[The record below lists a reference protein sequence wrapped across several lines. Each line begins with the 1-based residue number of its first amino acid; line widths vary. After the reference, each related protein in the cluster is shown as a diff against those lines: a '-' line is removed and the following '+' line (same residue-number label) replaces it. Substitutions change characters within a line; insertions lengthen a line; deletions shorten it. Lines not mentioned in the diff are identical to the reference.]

1 MLDSSDPDE
10 LETSNFEKR
19 PNWSLSKTDFEI
31 RSSKL
36 THQAMDQ
43 IIHKPPNVPRKMI
56 NYPYLSSSILIP
68 LDSENRAA
76 FDAVYTD
83 NVGNG
88 HSVQ

>member
-1 MLDSSDPDE
+1 
-10 LETSNFEKR
+10 
-19 PNWSLSKTDFEI
+19 
-31 RSSKL
+31 
-36 THQAMDQ
+36 MDQ